1 MLQAIMGK
9 ARRAIDDYAMIDDGD
24 KIAIGLSGGKDSL
37 TLLHS
42 LYYLK
47 KYYPKKFDIM
57 AITIHPGS
65 ETFDTTKLEELCKK
79 LDIEYIVYHSDISK
93 VVFDIRNEKN
103 ETNDSVSNFEED
115 EYYFERFM
123 DKYGITQREG
133 EILELLLQRKHNQ
146 EIANQLYLSLG
157 TVKTH
162 THNIFIKLQVEKRSE
177 VCEVWEAF
185 EKSELTQ

>member
-1 MLQAIMGK
+1 MLQTIMGK

-79 LDIEYIVYHSDISK
+79 LDIEYI
-93 VVFDIRNEKN
+93 
-103 ETNDSVSNFEED
+103 
-115 EYYFERFM
+115 
-123 DKYGITQREG
+123 TQ
-133 EILELLLQRKHNQ
+133 
-146 EIANQLYLSLG
+146 
-157 TVKTH
+157 
-162 THNIFIKLQVEKRSE
+162 
-177 VCEVWEAF
+177 
-185 EKSELTQ
+185 